1 MRSIELIGRKN
12 CNGNGKKKNLLMIQS
27 PISSYQ
33 ILIQYEKY
41 IRHLINT
48 IRYIYIKNHTMDQYK
63 KKIIKIQ
70 PIFSYF
76 PHCASVQMPIQS
88 KKITLSLPP
97 VEHTYISIEKII
109 QLLDLVSQEESLRPL
124 PPPFRRW
131 PDFYSIED
139 VLSIKSFTK

>member
-1 MRSIELIGRKN
+1 
-12 CNGNGKKKNLLMIQS
+12 MIQS

-33 ILIQYEKY
+33 IQYEKH

-88 KKITLSLPP
+88 KKITLSHPWNIRTFP
-97 VEHTYISIEKII
+97 SK
-109 QLLDLVSQEESLRPL
+109 
-124 PPPFRRW
+124 
-131 PDFYSIED
+131 
-139 VLSIKSFTK
+139 KSSNSST